1 MSPSSSWTVER
12 ARIAG
17 MSSRPNRPPD
27 DPDLL
32 AAKRNLK
39 FLRLLEHIEKVLA
52 TEVSGIG
59 AATEAAIARRAQQ
72 LADAAPD
79 LSTEQV
85 ALLLRVLR
93 RYPAHPNADGIHQAD
108 GGDAL

>member
-52 TEVSGIG
+52 TDPPLSDEQR
-59 AATEAAIARRAQQ
+59 EQ
-72 LADAAPD
+72 LAAA
-79 LSTEQV
+79 V
-85 ALLLRVLR
+85 RVK
-93 RYPAHPNADGIHQAD
+93 H
-108 GGDAL
+108 